1 MNVLILAA
9 GYATRLYPL
18 TLTKAKPL
26 LEVAGKPMIEWVM
39 DNLSPVE
46 GIDTIYVV
54 TNNKFANDF
63 QAWADQYQARNP
75 HRKLTI
81 VNDKSTDD
89 SDKLG
94 AIGDINLVL
103 SRENLGSDDLIVV
116 AGDNLFSEPL
126 TEFARAARG
135 SEATLATYDVGD
147 LEAIKKYSAITL
159 DDEGRDHFL
168 RGEAGEP
175 EKHADRHRAVLLLTR
190 DDSALQRPISRKATI
205 PISPG
210 RFIQWL
216 YTRKR
221 VKTHQIQGDV
231 VRHREQRNARR
242 SERSIPAVRALN
254 AGVPVSRRRRVTRP
268 FAYLGRRHRGGN
280 YPPARG
286 AGSSRPS
293 SNSIRSK

>member
-26 LEVAGKPMIEWVM
+26 LAVAGKPMIEWVM
-39 DNLSPVE
+39 DNLAPVE
-46 GIDTIYVV
+46 DIDTIYVV
-54 TNNKFANDF
+54 TNNKFAQDF
-63 QAWADQYQARNP
+63 QAWADSYQQRNRN
-75 HRKLTI
+75 RKLTI
-81 VNDKSTDD
+81 VNDNSTDD

-103 SRENLGSDDLIVV
+103 VREDLGRDDLMVV

-126 TEFARAARG
+126 TEFVAHARG

-159 DDEGRDHFL
+159 DQVGVITSFEEKPQEPKSTLTGIALYYFSRDTISLFTTYIA
-168 RGEAGEP
+168 AGNNP
-175 EKHADRHRAVLLLTR
+175 D
-190 DDSALQRPISRKATI
+190 Q
-205 PISPG
+205 PG

-221 VKTHQIQGDV
+221 VQTFQITGTWFDIGSKETL
-231 VRHREQRNARR
+231 EQAN
-242 SERSIPAVRALN
+242 ELFQQ
-254 AGVPVSRRRRVTRP
+254 
-268 FAYLGRRHRGGN
+268 FA
-280 YPPARG
+280 
-286 AGSSRPS
+286 
-293 SNSIRSK
+293 

>member
-54 TNNKFANDF
+54 TNNKFAKDF
-63 QAWADQYQARNP
+63 QTWADQYQARNP
-75 HRKLTI
+75 NRKLKI
-81 VNDKSTDD
+81 VNDQSTDD

-94 AIGDINLVL
+94 AIGDIHLVL
-103 SRENLGSDDLIVV
+103 SRENLASDDLIVV

-126 TEFARAARG
+126 TEFARSARG

-159 DDEGRDHFL
+159 NDEGVITSF
-168 RGEAGEP
+168 EEKPKEP
-175 EKHADRHRAVLLLTR
+175 KSTLTGI
-190 DDSALQRPISRKATI
+190 ALYYFSRETI
-205 PISPG
+205 PLFKTYIEEGNNPDQPG

-221 VKTHQIQGDV
+221 VKTHQIQGTWFDIGSKETLEEANV
-231 VRHREQRNARR
+231 LFRQFVR
-242 SERSIPAVRALN
+242 
-254 AGVPVSRRRRVTRP
+254 
-268 FAYLGRRHRGGN
+268 
-280 YPPARG
+280 
-286 AGSSRPS
+286 
-293 SNSIRSK
+293 

>member
-39 DNLSPVE
+39 DNLAPVD

-54 TNNKFANDF
+54 TNNKFAKDF
-63 QAWADQYQARNP
+63 QTWADQYQARNP
-75 HRKLTI
+75 NRKLTI
-81 VNDKSTDD
+81 VNDQSTDD

-103 SRENLGSDDLIVV
+103 SRENLANDDLVVV

-126 TEFARAARG
+126 TEFARSAHG

-159 DDEGRDHFL
+159 DAEGVITSF
-168 RGEAGEP
+168 E
-175 EKHADRHRAVLLLTR
+175 EKPTNPKSTLTGI
-190 DDSALQRPISRKATI
+190 ALYYFSRETI
-205 PISPG
+205 PLFRTYIEEGNNPDQPG

-221 VKTHQIQGDV
+221 VKTHQITGTWFDIGSKETLEEANVLFRQF
-231 VRHREQRNARR
+231 VR
-242 SERSIPAVRALN
+242 
-254 AGVPVSRRRRVTRP
+254 
-268 FAYLGRRHRGGN
+268 
-280 YPPARG
+280 
-286 AGSSRPS
+286 
-293 SNSIRSK
+293 